1 MSINKP
7 SNDMRMDLGK
17 AAKKLRRTSIGLLGM
32 AVRLSEAGLE
42 AESLKLLAMAR
53 DLNEIED
60 AAVAYAKEVGTGV
73 VARSSIN

>member
-1 MSINKP
+1 MIINKP
-7 SNDMRMDLGK
+7 SNDMRMDLSK
-17 AAKKLRRTSIGLLGM
+17 AAKKLRRTSVGLLGM

-42 AESLKLLAMAR
+42 DESLKLLTMAR

-60 AAVAYAKEVGTGV
+60 AAVAYAKEVRTGV

>member
-60 AAVAYAKEVGTGV
+60 AAAAYAKEVGTGV